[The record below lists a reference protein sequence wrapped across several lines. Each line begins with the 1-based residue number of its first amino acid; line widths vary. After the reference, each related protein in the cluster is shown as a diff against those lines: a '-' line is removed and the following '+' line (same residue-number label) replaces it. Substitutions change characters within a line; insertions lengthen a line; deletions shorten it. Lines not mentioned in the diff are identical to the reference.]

1 MLSALRRGWA
11 RGVPGLALALL
22 LAGCAGPGR
31 VPASPTG
38 GAGAASSGLPGPVP
52 SGPPPATP
60 PSAPAAPVVV
70 KAGAVYALTDSP
82 IFMAL
87 ERGYFE
93 EAGIRLDLQQFD
105 TVVNAIPAVST
116 GQLDVAFDG
125 ALSAGFLNAIGRG
138 IGIKIVANQGIAA
151 VARADRPYYAI
162 VAAKALVDNG
172 QVQRVADL
180 RGQPV
185 GVLAEGSLA
194 QLLVDTALRSEGLTL
209 ADVRQQTL
217 SFPDT
222 LAGLRGGSLAGG
234 FLVEPFITLGRQQGL
249 LEVLLS
255 AEKLAPGREITLVL
269 YSPQFAQ
276 QPAATSFMVAYLRG
290 VRDYVQA
297 FFGDGDRAAAVAQLA
312 KHLAVKEPA
321 LYERMGL
328 PYVNPD
334 GRVTTA
340 DLQAQQAWHVAQGL
354 VAQPVNMES
363 LVDGRFVDYALG
375 VLGPYRP

>member
-1 MLSALRRGWA
+1 MQTALGRSGRRA
-11 RGVPGLALALL
+11 RLAVALATLL
-22 LAGCAGPGR
+22 LGSCAGP
-31 VPASPTG
+31 SG
-38 GAGAASSGLPGPVP
+38 GAAPSPPAPPAASRPAPAGP
-52 SGPPPATP
+52 TD
-60 PSAPAAPVVV
+60 APAAAPAPAVV

-82 IFMAL
+82 LFLAL

-93 EAGIRLDLQQFD
+93 EAGITLDLQQYD

-116 GQLDVAFDG
+116 GQMDIAFDG
-125 ALSAGFLNAIGRG
+125 ALSAGFLNAIARG
-138 IGIKIVANQGIAA
+138 IGIKIVANQGTAA
-151 VARADRPYYAI
+151 LVHEDRPYYAI
-162 VAAKALVDNG
+162 VAAKSLVESG

-194 QLLVDTALRSEGLTL
+194 QLLVDMALRSEGLTL
-209 ADVRQQTL
+209 ADVRQQTI

-249 LEVLLS
+249 LEVLVA

-276 QPAATSFMVAYLRG
+276 QPAANQFMVAYLRG
-290 VRDYVQA
+290 VRDYVRA
-297 FFGDGDRAAAVAQLA
+297 FFGDGDRAAAAAQLV

-334 GRVTTA
+334 GRVNTA
-340 DLQAQQAWHVAQGL
+340 DLQAQQEWHVAQGL
-354 VAQPVNMES
+354 VAQPASVEQ
-363 LVDGRFVDYALG
+363 LVDNRFVDYALS

>member
-1 MLSALRRGWA
+1 MWEASDRDRYWA
-11 RGVPGLALALL
+11 MILVGLLL
-22 LAGCAGPGR
+22 LAGCAGPSQ
-31 VPASPTG
+31 PAP
-38 GAGAASSGLPGPVP
+38 AASVAPTRPPLQPAPGGL
-52 SGPPPATP
+52 ATP
-60 PSAPAAPVVV
+60 APPVGSPAPVVV
-70 KAGAVYALTDSP
+70 RAGAVYALTDSP
-82 IFMAL
+82 IFLAL

-93 EAGIRLDLQQFD
+93 EAGITLDLQQFD
-105 TVVNAIPAVST
+105 TVVNAIPALST

-151 VARADRPYYAI
+151 VAHEDRPYYAI
-162 VAAKALVDNG
+162 VAAKALVDSG

-194 QLLVDTALRSEGLTL
+194 QLLVDTALRTEGLTL
-209 ADVRQQTL
+209 ADVRQQTI

-249 LEVLLS
+249 LDVLLS

-269 YSPQFAQ
+269 YSPQFAL
-276 QPAATSFMVAYLRG
+276 QPAAQQFMVAYLRG
-290 VRDYVQA
+290 VRDYVRA
-297 FFGDGDRAAAVAQLA
+297 FFGDGDRASAVAQLV

-334 GRVTTA
+334 GRVNTA
-340 DLQAQQAWHVAQGL
+340 DLQAQQAWHVAQGF
-354 VAQPVNMES
+354 VAQPASVEQ
-363 LVDGRFVDYALG
+363 LVDGRFVDHALG